1 MDSFWKLTKEC
12 RQLVAIDN
20 YLKKYYEENPI
31 EYLTNRLGFKNP
43 AVLIPVIKYNSCI
56 ELDGFR
62 MNISSKSSGGK
73 AIVYKP
79 AVQLVL
85 GAEKEAYVKKIS
97 KVLSKPEEQK
107 ITSYDGVS
115 AEENIELFD
124 ALTAK
129 MTNTIF
135 KIKLEDIG
143 NKINSGRD
151 KFVTLDVKKQCY
163 VINEILKIMH
173 CNVVTGDLSLI
184 GAAKKAGVVSTSSAL
199 SEIKKVSSIML
210 INQSVTGLFET
221 KIDLLNI

>member
-1 MDSFWKLTKEC
+1 
-12 RQLVAIDN
+12 
-20 YLKKYYEENPI
+20 
-31 EYLTNRLGFKNP
+31 
-43 AVLIPVIKYNSCI
+43 
-56 ELDGFR
+56 
-62 MNISSKSSGGK
+62 MNISSKSNEGK
-73 AIVYKP
+73 TIVYKP

-143 NKINSGRD
+143 NKIKSGRD

-184 GAAKKAGVVSTSSAL
+184 GAAKKAGIVSTNSAL

>member
-1 MDSFWKLTKEC
+1 M
-12 RQLVAIDN
+12 
-20 YLKKYYEENPI
+20 
-31 EYLTNRLGFKNP
+31 
-43 AVLIPVIKYNSCI
+43 
-56 ELDGFR
+56 
-62 MNISSKSSGGK
+62 
-73 AIVYKP
+73 
-79 AVQLVL
+79 
-85 GAEKEAYVKKIS
+85 
-97 KVLSKPEEQK
+97 SKPEEQK

-221 KIDLLNI
+221 KINLLNI